1 MLTSCSQNF
10 QNFFFLSVWFW
21 DMLAGEEGVNIQM
34 NFPRKDIKIHFK
46 ILKNLFNTTSSLLES
61 ATALGGNKSP
71 L

>member
-1 MLTSCSQNF
+1 
-10 QNFFFLSVWFW
+10 
-21 DMLAGEEGVNIQM
+21 MLAGEEGVNIQM